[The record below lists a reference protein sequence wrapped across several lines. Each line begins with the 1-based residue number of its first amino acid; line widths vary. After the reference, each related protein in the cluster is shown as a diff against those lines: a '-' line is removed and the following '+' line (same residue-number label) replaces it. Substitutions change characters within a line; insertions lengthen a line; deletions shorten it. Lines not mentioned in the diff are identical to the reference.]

1 MQRNPSYHMTI
12 DRCIMQTIIKKQPRT
27 VYQLIRLV
35 QPAYPI
41 FSEQEIVE
49 HILCLQKQRKLILK
63 ENPASPPSTLKGYL
77 FSLKATWYW
86 TIIIL
91 SFVTTTIIFTIPE
104 GAYPI
109 KYVRYLLGSLFV
121 LFLPGYTF
129 IKALFP
135 TKDIDNIE
143 RTALSIGMSLTLVPI
158 TGLLLNYTPW
168 GIRTT
173 SITLSLLFLTIILTA
188 TAVIREYQALR

>member
-1 MQRNPSYHMTI
+1 MQRNSSYNMTM
-12 DRCIMQTIIKKQPRT
+12 DRCIMHAITHKQPRT
-27 VYQLIRLV
+27 VYQLFRIV
-35 QPAYPI
+35 QQAYPI
-41 FSEQEIVE
+41 FSEQEITE
-49 HILCLQKQRKLILK
+49 RILYLQKQRKLILK
-63 ENPASPPSTLKGYL
+63 ENPAPPLSTLKGYL
-77 FSLKATWYW
+77 FSSKATWYR

-91 SFVTTTIIFTIPE
+91 SLATTTIIFTIPE

-109 KYVRYLLGSLFV
+109 NYVRYLLGSLFV
-121 LFLPGYTF
+121 LFLPGYSF

-143 RTALSIGMSLTLVPI
+143 RIALSIGMSLALVPI
-158 TGLLLNYTPW
+158 IGLLLNYTPW

-173 SITLSLLFLTIILTA
+173 SITLSLLALTIILTA